1 MPSDQWSEFMNKE
14 SGYQLKGRRPEIYE
28 TFWVPALM
36 GPCAED
42 LVAAANVEPGDK
54 VLDVACG
61 TGVVT
66 REAAHRTGSS
76 ADVTG
81 ADINEAMLDT
91 ARQFAIR
98 HGMPDIHWELCD
110 AASMPFADATFDVV
124 LCQQGLQFMPD
135 RPAAVAEMA
144 RVLVPGGRLAIS
156 VWKSASPFGSA
167 LRSVLDRAFGE
178 GTTASWQAASSLG
191 DRDELRSLAENAGF
205 SNCHV
210 RFDVKVARHPDPEAF
225 VSGVL
230 AATPLADDIAEMT
243 DHERGNLVH
252 AIIGRFDT
260 YMDDGGM
267 AYPAECHTIT
277 AVV

>member
-1 MPSDQWSEFMNKE
+1 MNKE
-14 SGYQLKGRRPEIYE
+14 SGYQLKGRRPEVYE
-28 TFWVPALM
+28 MFWVPALM
-36 GPCAED
+36 GPCAAD
-42 LVAAANVEPGDK
+42 LVDAANVEPGDR

-66 REAAHRTGSS
+66 REAANRTRSP

-81 ADINEAMLDT
+81 ADINEAMLAT
-91 ARQFAIR
+91 ARRFAVR
-98 HGMPDIHWELCD
+98 RGMTDIHWELCD

-124 LCQQGLQFMPD
+124 LCQHGLQFMPD
-135 RPAAVAEMA
+135 WPAAMAEMA

-156 VWKSASPFGSA
+156 VWKSASPFGRA
-167 LRSVLDRAFGE
+167 LRSVLDRVFGE
-178 GTTASWQAASSLG
+178 GTTASRQAASSLG
-191 DRDELRSLAENAGF
+191 NRKELRSLAENAGF
-205 SNCHV
+205 TDCHV

-230 AATPLADDIAEMT
+230 SATPLADDIAAMT
-243 DHERGNLVH
+243 DNERGTLVR
-252 AIIGRFDT
+252 AIIGEFDT

-277 AVV
+277 AFV